1 MTGNKLSLK
10 EKIGYGMGDA
20 GCNIIF
26 GAIMLFVNYFYTDI
40 FGLAPALVGVLLLS
54 VRVIDAVTDPIMGAM
69 ADRTRSKY
77 GRFRPWLLWMAFP
90 YALFSVL
97 MFTTPE
103 WTYNSKVIYA
113 FVTYFLLSITYTAIN
128 IPYCSLGTVMTSDP
142 QERVAC
148 QSYRFVLVGIATLLL
163 SLTLL
168 PMAEWFGGAD
178 KAKGYQLA
186 MTVLAFIGMCMFL
199 FCFATVRERIRP
211 AVQTN
216 DELKKDL
223 KDVWKND
230 QWVRILLLTLCNVCP
245 GFIRMAATM
254 YYVTWVMGQTT
265 HFATL
270 FISLGVVGM
279 MIGSMLAK
287 VLTDRWCKLQVFFWT
302 NIVLA
307 VFSCAFYFFNP
318 HATTLILALYFLL
331 NILHQ
336 IPSPLHWSL
345 MSDVDDYG
353 DWKYGKRLTGI
364 SFAGNLFM
372 LKMGLAVA
380 GAIVAWI
387 LSLTGYIANKPQQN
401 TETIEGIIIMFS
413 LLPMITYFLSAFVV
427 RYFKLNNHFLEQIKV
442 ELAKREL
449 NNGSSPH
456 HDIGRDTTTV
466 VNH

>member
-1 MTGNKLSLK
+1 METSKLTVK

-128 IPYCSLGTVMTSDP
+128 IPYCSLGSVITNDP

-168 PMAEWFGGAD
+168 PMADWFGGED
-178 KAKGYQLA
+178 KAKGYQMA
-186 MTVLAFIGMCMFL
+186 MAVLAFIGMCMFL
-199 FCFATVRERIRP
+199 FCFATVRERVRP

-216 DELKKDL
+216 DDLKADL

-230 QWVRILLLTLCNVCP
+230 QWVKILLLTLCNVCP

-254 YYVTWVMGQTT
+254 YYVTWVMQQSTQ
-265 HFATL
+265 FATL

-287 VLTDRWCKLQVFFWT
+287 VLTDRWCKL
-302 NIVLA
+302 
-307 VFSCAFYFFNP
+307 
-318 HATTLILALYFLL
+318 
-331 NILHQ
+331 
-336 IPSPLHWSL
+336 
-345 MSDVDDYG
+345 
-353 DWKYGKRLTGI
+353 
-364 SFAGNLFM
+364 
-372 LKMGLAVA
+372 
-380 GAIVAWI
+380 
-387 LSLTGYIANKPQQN
+387 
-401 TETIEGIIIMFS
+401 
-413 LLPMITYFLSAFVV
+413 
-427 RYFKLNNHFLEQIKV
+427 
-442 ELAKREL
+442 
-449 NNGSSPH
+449 
-456 HDIGRDTTTV
+456 
-466 VNH
+466 